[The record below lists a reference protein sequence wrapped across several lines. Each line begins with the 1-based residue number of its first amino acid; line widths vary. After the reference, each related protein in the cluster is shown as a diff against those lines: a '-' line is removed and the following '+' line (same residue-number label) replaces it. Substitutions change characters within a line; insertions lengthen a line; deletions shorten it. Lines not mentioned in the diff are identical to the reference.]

1 MKWRVRKINKID
13 KHFVKTTKGYKRLK
27 WLEPEIKLEALKQ
40 TSMKF
45 LKIIL
50 IYLKNLHCIKSENLK
65 GMDGVPDALPTRV
78 NILKCW

>member
-1 MKWRVRKINKID
+1 
-13 KHFVKTTKGYKRLK
+13 
-27 WLEPEIKLEALKQ
+27 
-40 TSMKF
+40 MKF

-78 NILKCW
+78 NILKC